1 MATSAGTATRHVTLP
16 PVVTI
21 PCTHPR
27 GRCVSRSLRFQTL
40 KPSLNLE
47 AKNMEN
53 VLLASVEGG
62 TGTEGAALGH
72 GQVPSGLMAWS
83 LGLGRRGVRV
93 FKALGPWRQKPGPQG
108 GDRNRLP
115 GQQ

>member
-1 MATSAGTATRHVTLP
+1 MSIRF
-16 PVVTI
+16 
-21 PCTHPR
+21 THPR

-40 KPSLNLE
+40 KPSLNSE

-53 VLLASVEGG
+53 VLLAPVEGG
-62 TGTEGAALGH
+62 AGTEGAALGH
-72 GQVPSGLMAWS
+72 GRAPSGLVAWN

-93 FKALGPWRQKPGPQG
+93 FKAPGSWRQKPQG
-108 GDRNRLP
+108 GHCTRLP